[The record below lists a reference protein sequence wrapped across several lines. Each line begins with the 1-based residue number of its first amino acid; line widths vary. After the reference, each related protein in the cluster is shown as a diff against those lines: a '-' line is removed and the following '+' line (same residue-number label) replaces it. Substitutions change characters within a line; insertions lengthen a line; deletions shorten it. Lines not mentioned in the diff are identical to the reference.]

1 MQPNP
6 RAVLF
11 DLDGTLVDSL
21 GDFHHAANQMLMQ
34 LGYPSIAKQYIKQFV
49 GNGQEVFIARCLV
62 NVGAK
67 MSAEELCAA
76 TTYFETAYDEI
87 SGQKSASYDGCR
99 DYLHQL
105 KQANIRIGLCTNRP
119 VVRARGILKE
129 LGLEAFF
136 DVIAGFE
143 STAKPKPDP
152 QPLHYCLQEL
162 SVDAKDAIF
171 IGDSEVDALAADA
184 AGVPFWFHSAGLGEL
199 AGQNAAR
206 KFSNYRELLNP
217 VPA

>member
-67 MSAEELCAA
+67 MSADELSAA
-76 TTYFETAYDEI
+76 TTYFEAAYDQI
-87 SGQKSASYDGCR
+87 SGQKSMAYPGVIDFLSA
-99 DYLHQL
+99 L
-105 KQANIRIGLCTNRP
+105 KQKGIATGLCTNRP
-119 VVRARGILKE
+119 VTRARRILVDM
-129 LGLEAFF
+129 GMGDYF

-152 QPLHYCLQEL
+152 APLNYCLSEL
-162 SVDAKDAIF
+162 AIDADDAVF
-171 IGDSEVDALAADA
+171 VGDSEVDALAAHA
-184 AGVPFWFHSAGLGEL
+184 AGVEFWFHTNGLGTLCDQPCAKEF
-199 AGQNAAR
+199 GHY
-206 KFSNYRELLNP
+206 SELL
-217 VPA
+217 AEQAA